1 MNPSTSINH
10 RSLENGHVC
19 QYDDSKIDALVRTNQ
34 EVSSDIGILVTKIDT
49 IVEHNR
55 TFFRYMLIVICV
67 IALGDKGIDL
77 AERFW
82 GRNNQKMEITTPDA
96 R

>member
-1 MNPSTSINH
+1 MSVNPVSANRH
-10 RSLENGHVC
+10 LENGHLC

-34 EVSSDIGILVTKIDT
+34 EVSNDIGILVTKIDT

-82 GRNNQKMEITTPDA
+82 GRNAQKMEISTPDA